1 MFHQALV
8 LADTVRSER
17 ALAVSPKI
25 LERRPAGR
33 LLEALRC
40 CTGPSF
46 LVRLQARVD
55 RPSTICCA
63 TV

>member
-8 LADTVRSER
+8 LADTVRRER
-17 ALAVSPKI
+17 ALAVSPEI
-25 LERRPAGR
+25 LERRQTGR

-40 CTGPSF
+40 CTGPSL
-46 LVRLQARVD
+46 LVRLQAMVD
-55 RPSTICCA
+55 RPSATCCA